1 MDAKALGFLVAV
13 HAGIFGGL
21 LLVAWVLRSRKP

>member
-13 HAGIFGGL
+13 PAGIFGAL
-21 LLVAWVLRSRKP
+21 FLVSWALRTRKH